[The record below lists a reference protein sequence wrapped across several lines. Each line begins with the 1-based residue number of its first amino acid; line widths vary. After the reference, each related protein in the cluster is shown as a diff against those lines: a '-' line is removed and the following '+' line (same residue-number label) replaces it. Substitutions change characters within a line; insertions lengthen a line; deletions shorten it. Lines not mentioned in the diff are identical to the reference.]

1 LVKRGRSRQ
10 QRKAE
15 ATRQLLLEAARAV
28 FAEKGLDL
36 ARIDEITDRAD
47 VGKGTFYYHFKNKEG
62 LIRELVQGLLRELIA
77 EIDLRVSG
85 KDTLAEL
92 LDTLIQVHIEFFSNR
107 WEDFVLFFQSRADL
121 TLELSYAGIDT
132 PFMAYL
138 ERIEAHLD
146 AVVKHHLSKTVLRR
160 IACAVVGFL
169 SGYYSFAAIASQEE
183 DVDQAFASLRGAM
196 VASLARFV
204 TEAVPVEER
213 TAG

>member
-1 LVKRGRSRQ
+1 MVKRVRSRG
-10 QRKAE
+10 QRRAE
-15 ATRQLLLEAARAV
+15 ATRQHLLQAAQAV

-77 EIDLRVSG
+77 EIDLRCTG
-85 KDTLAEL
+85 KTTLTEL

-107 WEDFVLFFQSRADL
+107 WEDFVLYFQSRADL
-121 TLELSYAGIDT
+121 TLELSYAGIET
-132 PFMAYL
+132 PFVMYL
-138 ERIEAHLD
+138 ERIEAHVD
-146 AVVKHHLSKTVLRR
+146 AVVKRHLSKTVLRR

-183 DVDQAFASLRGAM
+183 DIDQAFASLRGAM

-204 TEAVPVEER
+204 TEAAPVEEG